1 MSKVVAFTSSPRRE
15 GNTYQSLQMVIE
27 PLKAAGIEVEVIDVY
42 AGRPRGCMACFY
54 CLREKNGTCVIQ
66 DDPMNEWIA
75 KAVEA
80 DAVIFSS
87 PTYFANVTSE
97 MKALIDR
104 MGMVSRVNGSLL
116 KRKPF
121 AAITAVRRGG
131 AVPAFDAMN
140 HMAQI
145 NEMIVVGS
153 CYWNFAFG
161 LEQGDVQ
168 NDDEGIQTMT
178 TLGENMAWLIQT
190 IQGE

>member
-1 MSKVVAFTSSPRRE
+1 MSKVVAFTASPRRE
-15 GNTYQSLQMVIE
+15 GNTFQSLQMAIA
-27 PLKAAGIEVEVIDVY
+27 PLEAAGIEVEVIDVC
-42 AGRPRGCMACFY
+42 AARPRGCMACFY
-54 CLREKNGTCVIQ
+54 CLREKNSTCVINE
-66 DDPMNEWIA
+66 DPVNEWIA

-80 DAVIFSS
+80 DGVIFAS

-168 NDDEGIQTMT
+168 NDEEGIKTMV
-178 TLGENMAWLIQT
+178 TLGETMAWLIQA
-190 IQGE
+190 IEGK

>member
-1 MSKVVAFTSSPRRE
+1 MAIK
-15 GNTYQSLQMVIE
+15 
-27 PLKAAGIEVEVIDVY
+27 PLVEAGIEVEVIDIC
-42 AGRPRGCMACFY
+42 AARPRGCMACFY
-54 CLREKNGTCVIQ
+54 CHREKNGTCVIQ
-66 DDPMNEWIA
+66 DDPVNEWIQ

-80 DAVIFSS
+80 DGVIFAS

-104 MGMVSRVNGSLL
+104 MGMVSRVNGCLL

-121 AAITAVRRGG
+121 AALTAVRRGG

-168 NDDEGIQTMT
+168 TDDEGIKTMT

>member
-1 MSKVVAFTSSPRRE
+1 
-15 GNTYQSLQMVIE
+15 
-27 PLKAAGIEVEVIDVY
+27 
-42 AGRPRGCMACFY
+42 MACFY
-54 CLREKNGTCVIQ
+54 CLREKNSTCVIH

-80 DAVIFSS
+80 DGVIFAS
-87 PTYFANVTSE
+87 PTYFANVTAE

-104 MGMVSRVNGSLL
+104 MGMVSRVNGCLL

-121 AAITAVRRGG
+121 AAVTAVRRGG

-168 NDDEGIQTMT
+168 NDDEGIKTMT
-178 TLGENMAWLIQT
+178 TLGDNMAWLIQT